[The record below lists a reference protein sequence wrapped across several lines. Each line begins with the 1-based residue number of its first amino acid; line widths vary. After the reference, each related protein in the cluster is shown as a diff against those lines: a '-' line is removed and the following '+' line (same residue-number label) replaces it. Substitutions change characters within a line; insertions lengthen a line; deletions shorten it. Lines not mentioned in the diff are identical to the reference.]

1 MNSKIAVLCA
11 IALSQVD
18 VTSAHKLVQHEEG
31 IFSKMMELEKEEG
44 AEEREYEEKKAR
56 KA

>member
-1 MNSKIAVLCA
+1 MNSIIAVLSA